1 MDNLEI
7 KWSQNGDFVYLH
19 INEYKFYIKLP
30 FTTICKNF
38 DITKVRQELKDYCLH
53 YLLYGLGFNI
63 KGKNTVKE
71 YPQFY
76 LDNKTSSRKHHNKI
90 GLAYSNGIDS
100 GASLLLLPKDETIP
114 IFIHYNTSLSDITLN
129 DYISSRAEHNNNA
142 KIGIKKI
149 NSMNNLPHVYQFESD
164 FELIQIVLTNKK
176 KPKGW
181 NCPFGHISILIL
193 FSDIFK
199 LGYLSLGTVLES
211 KFLNNGHNFK
221 NIISTTR
228 SESDTITAS
237 KILNTI
243 NLDLFYPVGG
253 LSEVLTY
260 KIVKN
265 SVLSDICSSCV
276 IGEKIECL
284 DCIKCFRKKGFSG
297 KTINFKSST
306 LVSIKNDLNKY
317 PVKMATSTIYT
328 CQKNGYSESE
338 IINSLKHVDVS
349 FVEKYY
355 KNYLYPDSDEID
367 LVPKI
372 YKQVIKDNLTKYNIE
387 KMNDDEIKRLRNISE
402 YFDNPEIKKNLIN
415 NIHFIVLLFTYLK
428 YKK

>member
-1 MDNLEI
+1 MEI
-7 KWSQNGDFVYLH
+7 KWSQNNDFVYLH
-19 INEYKFYIKLP
+19 INQYKFYIKLP
-30 FTTICKNF
+30 SITICKDF

-63 KGKNTVKE
+63 KGKKSVKE

-76 LDNKTSSRKHHNKI
+76 LDNKKSSRKHHNKI
-90 GLAYSNGIDS
+90 GLCYSNGIDS

-114 IFIHYNTSLSDITLN
+114 IFIHYNTFLSDISLK
-129 DYISSRAEHNNNA
+129 DYISSHVEHNKNA
-142 KIGIKKI
+142 VIGIKKI
-149 NSMNNLPHVYQFESD
+149 NNMNNLPHVYQFESD
-164 FELIQIVLTNKK
+164 VELIRHVLTNKK
-176 KPKGW
+176 KNKGW
-181 NCPFGHISILIL
+181 NCPFGYISILIL
-193 FSDIFK
+193 FADIFK
-199 LGYLSLGTVLES
+199 LGYLSLGTILES

-221 NIISTTR
+221 NIISTKR

-265 SVLSDICSSCV
+265 SVLSDICSSCIV
-276 IGEKIECL
+276 GNKIECL
-284 DCIKCFRKKGFSG
+284 NCIKCFRKMGIYG
-297 KTINFKSST
+297 KIINFKSST
-306 LVSIKNDLNKY
+306 QVSIKNALNKY
-317 PVKMATSTIYT
+317 PVKMATSTIYA

-338 IINSLKHVDVS
+338 IINSLKHVDLS

-355 KNYLYPDSDEID
+355 KNYLYPDNDEID

-372 YKQVIKDNLTKYNIE
+372 YKQVINDNLIKYNIE
-387 KMNDDEIKRLRNISE
+387 EMNDDEVKRLRNISE
-402 YFDNPEIKKNLIN
+402 YFNNPAIEKKFN
-415 NIHFIVLLFTYLK
+415 K
-428 YKK
+428 